1 MTKLQVGDKAPNF
14 QLKDQDGN
22 MVEIG
27 DFIEKCS
34 MVLFFYPK
42 VALFV
47 LDCFMV
53 TEDAF
58 RISMSYF
65 DELNAKVF
73 GISSDTVECHKSLA
87 KEHQLS
93 FTLLSDQGGKVRKLY
108 GVPNTMFI
116 LPGRCTYIIDSNGI
130 IRHIYSSQVKFANH
144 VMEAKKSLELI
155 QISSKQIVEE

>member
-42 VALFV
+42 DKIYCCTRQA
-47 LDCFMV
+47 CF
-53 TEDAF
+53 F
-58 RISMSYF
+58 RDSMSYF